1 MGMFWQIKIET
12 YSKDNELVGTC
23 WLDRFSNA
31 WDADTF
37 IREFCKLCDM
47 WKLIDD
53 EGSIRARKDNKDGT
67 WDYMVPYGEIIFDS
81 WIQYITEDICYREC
95 KAKFS
100 TEGICYDG
108 SNI

>member
-1 MGMFWQIKIET
+1 MGMFWQIKIEPYT
-12 YSKDNELVGTC
+12 SDNELIGTC
-23 WLDRFSNA
+23 WLDRFSNS

-67 WDYMVPYGEIIFDS
+67 SVYSYDDAMPKKRTINKFYNAICE
-81 WIQYITEDICYREC
+81 YIEKEVIR
-95 KAKFS
+95 
-100 TEGICYDG
+100 
-108 SNI
+108 